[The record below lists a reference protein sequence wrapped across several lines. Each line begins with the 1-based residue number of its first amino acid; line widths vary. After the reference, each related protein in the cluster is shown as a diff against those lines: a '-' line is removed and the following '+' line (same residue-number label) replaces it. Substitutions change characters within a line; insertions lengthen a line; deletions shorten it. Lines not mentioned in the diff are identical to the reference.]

1 MDIRDDATAPDR
13 KPLDW
18 AAIRERL
25 EAERGPRYW
34 RSLEQL
40 ADEPAFADFV
50 ETEFPSIAP
59 QMDRRR
65 FLQVMG
71 ASMALAGLAGC
82 SKPEKGVPY
91 VLQPENM
98 VPGKAEWYASSVS
111 FAGYAQPVLGRTHVG
126 RPTKL
131 EGNPDHPVSRGAS
144 TAVIQAAILQLYD
157 PDRSQAPRFKG
168 VDTTWDSV
176 QLEVSNLAERLD
188 RNAGRN
194 LHLLLGASSSP
205 TLRRQL
211 GELLARWPEARLYRH
226 EPFEGD
232 HYRAAE
238 RAFGR
243 PVETHY
249 RFESAEWVLSFDHDW
264 LGIGPR
270 ELPHA
275 MRWGERK
282 RRAAKGEGEARLLV
296 IESVPTLT
304 GATASERKRIEPDDL
319 PRHVQAL
326 AAALGEGATDDDSI
340 EPLPDDRQRWIEAVA
355 RGLQQRRGRCLIT
368 VGERAPLDVQ
378 AAVHRL
384 NQRLGNVGHTV
395 DYSEPVVWLEVG
407 GQRLADL
414 PALVEAMRG
423 GEVEALLMLD
433 CNPVDTAPADL
444 AFEQAL
450 DTVPL
455 RIHAGLYYDETAANS
470 HWHLPLTHDLDG
482 WHDGRAADGS
492 VCLGQ
497 PLVRAF
503 YSSRTLSE
511 ILALLSGDLQPD
523 GRAEL
528 RKTWASLDERA
539 WRKALELGFVPDTSF
554 PSITVEAAPIRWDA
568 PPEPVQGLTLRFLPD
583 PSVWD
588 GRLANLGWLQ
598 ELPKP
603 ITKLT
608 WDNVIGVAP
617 SFAEANE
624 LGNGDLVRVTLG
636 QQVVIGP
643 VWVMPGHAERTLS
656 LYAGYGRTR
665 AGRVGDRQGYD
676 LSPLRTAAEPW
687 LRRGARLDKTGEFLP
702 LATTQPHHIPHGKEI
717 IKSEPREAAYQKVAE
732 KPQYIVDPSKTL
744 YPPTPPSEP
753 VWGMT
758 IDLDQCIGCNACV
771 VACQAE
777 NNVPVVGKEQVA
789 MGRNMH
795 WLRVDHYYAGDPD
808 EPESSAFQPVPCMH
822 CEQAP
827 CEMGCPVNATV
838 HGPDGLNEQV
848 YNRCIGTRT
857 CASYCP
863 YKVRRFNWFDWTGD
877 DEPSLQHQRNPN
889 VTVRSRGVMEKCTYC
904 VQRISEAKIA
914 ARIEGRAV
922 ADGEVVTACQ
932 QTCPTQAIV
941 FGDLSDPGAR
951 VREGR
956 DTKRHYALLEELG
969 TRPKTTYLGVVELP
983 KIGEGK
989 A

>member
-1 MDIRDDATAPDR
+1 MDTRHDANPQDR
-13 KPLDW
+13 TPLDW

-25 EAERGPRYW
+25 EGERGPRYW

-40 ADEPAFADFV
+40 ADEPAFADFI
-50 ETEFPSIAP
+50 EAEFPSVAP
-59 QMDRRR
+59 QMNRRR

-71 ASMALAGLAGC
+71 ASLAMAGLAGC
-82 SKPEKGVPY
+82 GKPEQGVPY
-91 VLQPENM
+91 VVQPEKI
-98 VPGKAEWYASSVS
+98 VPGEAQWYASAVT

-131 EGNPDHPVSRGAS
+131 EGNPEHPVSRGAS
-144 TAVIQAAILQLYD
+144 TAFTQAAILQLYD
-157 PDRSQAPRFKG
+157 PDRSQAPRYKG
-168 VDTTWDSV
+168 VHSTWDSV
-176 QLEVSNLAERLD
+176 QLEASTLAERLD
-188 RNAGRN
+188 RQQGRG

-211 GELLARWPEARLYRH
+211 GELLQRWPEARLYRH

-232 HYRAAE
+232 HYLAAE

-249 RFESAEWVLSFDHDW
+249 RFEQAEWVLSFEHDW
-264 LGIGPR
+264 MGAGPR

-275 MRWGERK
+275 VRWGERK
-282 RRAAKGEGEARLLV
+282 RRAADGEGEVRLLV
-296 IESVPTLT
+296 VESVPTLT
-304 GATASERKRIEPDDL
+304 GAKASERKRIEPDEL
-319 PRHVQAL
+319 PRYLQAL
-326 AAALGEGATDDDSI
+326 AAALGEGAGPA
-340 EPLPDDRQRWIEAVA
+340 EPLPTERQRWIEAVA
-355 RGLQQRRGRCLIT
+355 RELQARAGRCLIT
-368 VGERAPLDVQ
+368 AGERTPVDVQ

-384 NQRLGNVGHTV
+384 NRQLGNVGRTLYYT
-395 DYSEPVVWLEVG
+395 DPVVWLDVDE
-407 GQRLADL
+407 QRLGDL
-414 PALVEAMRG
+414 PALVEAMRAG
-423 GEVEALLMLD
+423 AVEALFMLG

-444 AFEQAL
+444 GFERAL

-482 WHDGRAADGS
+482 WHDSRAADGS

-497 PLVRAF
+497 PLVRTF
-503 YSSRTLSE
+503 YSSRTLPE
-511 ILALLSGDLQPD
+511 LLALLQGDLNPN

-528 RKTWASLDERA
+528 RKTWQALDDAA
-539 WRKALELGFVPDTSF
+539 WRRALELGFLPDTAVA
-554 PSITVEAAPIRWDA
+554 PVEVSAGPIAWET
-568 PPEPVQGLTLRFLPD
+568 PPARVEGLTLRFLPD

-608 WDNVIGVAP
+608 WDNVIGVSPAL
-617 SFAEANE
+617 AEAQG
-624 LGNGDLVRVTLG
+624 LANGDRVRVTLG
-636 QQVVIGP
+636 HNVVVGP
-643 VWVMPGHAERTLS
+643 VWIMPGQAERTLS

-665 AGRVGDRQGYD
+665 AGRVGDALGYG
-676 LSPLRTAAEPW
+676 LAPLRTAAEPW
-687 LRRGARLDKTGEFLP
+687 LRRGAALARTGERQP
-702 LATTQPHHIPHGKEI
+702 LATTQSHHIPHGKEI
-717 IKSEPREAAYQKVAE
+717 IRSEPRETAYRKAADKPTVRAE
-732 KPQYIVDPSKTL
+732 PRKTL
-744 YPPTPPSEP
+744 YPPTPPNEP

-758 IDLDQCIGCNACV
+758 IDLEQCIGCNACV

-777 NNVPVVGKEQVA
+777 NNIPVVGKEQVA
-789 MGRNMH
+789 KGRAMH
-795 WLRVDHYYAGDPD
+795 WLRVDHYYTGDPA

-827 CEMGCPVNATV
+827 CEVGCPVNATV
-838 HGPDGLNEQV
+838 HGPDGLNEQI

-877 DEPSLQHQRNPN
+877 DEPSIQHQRNPN

-904 VQRISEAKIA
+904 VQRITEAGIA
-914 ARIEGRAV
+914 ARIEDRPV
-922 ADGEVVTACQ
+922 ADGEVQTACQ
-932 QTCPTQAIV
+932 QACPTQAIV

-951 VREGR
+951 VLKGR
-956 DTKRHYALLEELG
+956 DTRRHYALLEELG
-969 TRPKTTYLGVVELP
+969 TQPKTTYLGLVELP

>member
-1 MDIRDDATAPDR
+1 MDIRDDANPQHRT
-13 KPLDW
+13 PLDW
-18 AAIRERL
+18 TAIRARL
-25 EAERGPRYW
+25 ENERGPRYW

-40 ADEPAFADFV
+40 ADEPAFAEFV
-50 ETEFPSIAP
+50 ETEFPSVAP

-71 ASMALAGLAGC
+71 ASLAMAGLAGC
-82 SKPEKGVPY
+82 GKPEKGVPY
-91 VLQPENM
+91 VRQPEKLI
-98 VPGKAEWYASSVS
+98 PGEAQWYASSVA

-131 EGNPDHPVSRGAS
+131 EGNPQHPASGGAS
-144 TAVIQAAILQLYD
+144 TAIIQAMILQLYD
-157 PDRSQAPRFKG
+157 PDRSQVPRFKG
-168 VDTTWDSV
+168 VDTTWDSF
-176 QLEVSNLAERLD
+176 QHEASRAAERLD
-188 RNAGRN
+188 QQRGRG

-205 TLRRQL
+205 TLQRQL
-211 GELLARWPEARLYRH
+211 GDLLQRWPEARLYRF

-232 HYRAAE
+232 GYRAAE

-243 PVETHY
+243 PLETRYH
-249 RFESAEWVLSFDHDW
+249 FDAAEWVLSFEHDW
-264 LGIGPR
+264 LGTGPR

-275 MRWGERK
+275 VRWGERK
-282 RRAAKGEGEARLLV
+282 RAAAKGEGEARLLIV
-296 IESVPTLT
+296 ESVPTLT
-304 GATASERKRIEPDDL
+304 GARASERKRIEPDEL
-319 PRHVQAL
+319 PRYLQAL
-326 AAALGEGATDDDSI
+326 AVALGEWRGPA
-340 EPLPDDRQRWIEAVA
+340 EPLPAERQRWIEAVA
-355 RGLQQRRGRCLIT
+355 RGLEARRGRCLIT
-368 VGERAPLDVQ
+368 AGERTPLDVQ

-384 NQRLGNVGHTV
+384 NALLGNVGHTL
-395 DYSEPVVWLEVG
+395 DYSEPVLWLEAG
-407 GQRLADL
+407 GQRLAEL
-414 PALVEAMRG
+414 PTLVEAMHAG
-423 GEVEALLMLD
+423 QVETLLMLD
-433 CNPVDTAPADL
+433 CNPVNTAPADL
-444 AFEQAL
+444 AFADAL
-450 DTVPL
+450 DRVPL
-455 RIHAGLYYDETAANS
+455 RIHAGLYYDETAAFS

-497 PLVRAF
+497 PLVRTF

-511 ILALLSGDLQPD
+511 ILALLQGDLDPS

-528 RKTWASLDERA
+528 RKTWQSLDESA
-539 WRKALELGFVPDTSF
+539 WRRALERGFLPDSELPPVKVDARPLAWGA
-554 PSITVEAAPIRWDA
+554 PSAAA
-568 PPEPVQGLTLRFLPD
+568 EGLSLRFLPD
-583 PSVWD
+583 PCVWD

-617 SFAEANE
+617 KLAEE
-624 LGNGDLVRVTLG
+624 QRLSNGDVVRVTLG
-636 QQVVIGP
+636 QQVIVGP
-643 VWVMPGHAERTLS
+643 VWIMPGHAERTLS

-665 AGRVGDRQGYD
+665 AGRVGDDQGYD
-676 LSPLRTAAEPW
+676 IAPLRTADEPW
-687 LRRGARLDKTGEFLP
+687 LSRGATLERTGEYLP
-702 LATTQPHHIPHGKEI
+702 LATTQPQHIPHGKQI
-717 IKSEPREAAYQKVAE
+717 IRSEPRETAYRKVAA
-732 KPQYIVDPSKTL
+732 KPTYPAEPRKTL

-789 MGRNMH
+789 IGRNMH
-795 WLRVDHYYAGDPD
+795 WLRVDHYYQGDPA

-827 CEMGCPVNATV
+827 CEVGCPVNAIV
-838 HGPDGLNEQV
+838 HGPDGLNEQI

-857 CASYCP
+857 CSSYCP

-877 DEPSLQHQRNPN
+877 DEPSIQHQRNPN

-904 VQRISEAKIA
+904 VQRISEAGIA
-914 ARIEGRAV
+914 ARIEDRPV
-922 ADGEVVTACQ
+922 ADGEVQTACQ
-932 QTCPTQAIV
+932 QACPTQAIV
-941 FGDLSDPGAR
+941 FGDLSDSAAR

-956 DTKRHYALLEELG
+956 DTQRHYALLEEVG
-969 TRPKTTYLGVVELP
+969 TRPKTTYLGLVELP
-983 KIGEGK
+983 KVVEDNS
-989 A
+989 

>member
-1 MDIRDDATAPDR
+1 MHIRDETAPQHPA
-13 KPLDW
+13 PLDW
-18 AAIRERL
+18 TAIRERL
-25 EAERGPRYW
+25 EGERGAGYW

-40 ADEPAFADFV
+40 ADEPAFAAFV
-50 ETEFPSIAP
+50 EAEFPSIAP

-71 ASMALAGLAGC
+71 ASMAMAGLAGC
-82 SKPEKGVPY
+82 SEPEKGVPY
-91 VLQPENM
+91 VLQPEKII
-98 VPGKAEWYASSVS
+98 PGEAQWYATTVT

-144 TAVIQAAILQLYD
+144 TATIQAAILQLYD

-168 VDTTWDSV
+168 VPATWDSF
-176 QLEVSNLAERLD
+176 QLEASRLAERLD
-188 RNAGRN
+188 GKAGRG
-194 LHLLLGASSSP
+194 LHVLIGATSSP
-205 TLRRQL
+205 TLQRQFSEML
-211 GELLARWPEARLYRH
+211 QRWPEARLYRH

-232 HYRAAE
+232 HYRTAE
-238 RAFGR
+238 RTFGR
-243 PVETHY
+243 ALETHY
-249 RFESAEWVLSFDHDW
+249 RFDAAEWVLSFEHDW
-264 LGIGPR
+264 LGLGPR

-275 MRWGERK
+275 VRWGERK
-282 RRAAKGEGEARLLV
+282 RLAAKGEGEARLLV
-296 IESVPTLT
+296 VESVPTLT
-304 GATASERKRIEPDDL
+304 GAKASERKRIEPETL
-319 PRHVQAL
+319 QAYVQAL
-326 AAALGEGATDDDSI
+326 SAALGEGDGPAQ
-340 EPLPDDRQRWIEAVA
+340 PLPVERQRWIEAVA
-355 RGLQQRRGRCLIT
+355 NELKARAGRCLIT
-368 VGERAPLDVQ
+368 AGERAPVAVQ

-384 NQRLGNVGHTV
+384 NQRLGNVGKTLT
-395 DYSEPVVWLEVG
+395 YSEPVVWLEAG
-407 GQRLADL
+407 NRRLGDL
-414 PALVEAMRG
+414 PGLVEAIRSDQ
-423 GEVEALLMLD
+423 VEALLMLE

-444 AFEQAL
+444 ELEKVL
-450 DTVPL
+450 DEVPL
-455 RIHAGLYYDETAANS
+455 RIHAGLYYDETAAYC

-482 WHDGRAADGS
+482 WQDARAADGS

-497 PLVRAF
+497 PLVRTF

-511 ILALLSGDLQPD
+511 VLALMQGDLNPD

-528 RKTWASLDERA
+528 RKTWQSLDESA
-539 WRKALELGFVPDTSF
+539 WRQALERGFIENTALP
-554 PSITVEAAPIRWDA
+554 PLAIEAAPATWDA
-568 PPEPVQGLTLRFLPD
+568 EPTPDEGLTLRFLPD

-617 SFAEANE
+617 KLAEE
-624 LGNGDLVRVTLG
+624 YGLSNGDLVRVTLG
-636 QQVVIGP
+636 RRVVIGP
-643 VWVMPGHAERTLS
+643 AWIMPGHAERTLS

-665 AGRVGDRQGYD
+665 AGRVADRLGYD
-676 LSPLRTAAEPW
+676 IAPLRTAGDPW
-687 LRRGARLDKTGEFLP
+687 LRRGASLEKTGEFLP
-702 LATTQPHHIPHGKEI
+702 LATTQSHHIPHGKEA
-717 IKSEPREAAYQKVAE
+717 IKSEPRDEAYRKVPTEPLYLFEQA
-732 KPQYIVDPSKTL
+732 KTL

-758 IDLDQCIGCNACV
+758 IDLDQCIGCNACI

-777 NNVPVVGKEQVA
+777 NNIPVVGKEQVA

-795 WLRVDHYYAGDPD
+795 WLRVDHYYKGDPA

-827 CEMGCPVNATV
+827 CEVGCPVNATV
-838 HGPDGLNEQV
+838 HGPDGLNEQI

-877 DEPSLQHQRNPN
+877 DEPSIQHQRNPN

-904 VQRISEAKIA
+904 VQRISEARIA
-914 ARIEGRAV
+914 ARIEDRPV
-922 ADGEVVTACQ
+922 ADGEVQTACQ
-932 QTCPTQAIV
+932 QSCPTQAIV

-956 DTKRHYALLEELG
+956 DTKRHYGLLEELG

-983 KIGEGK
+983 KIVEGEP
-989 A
+989 